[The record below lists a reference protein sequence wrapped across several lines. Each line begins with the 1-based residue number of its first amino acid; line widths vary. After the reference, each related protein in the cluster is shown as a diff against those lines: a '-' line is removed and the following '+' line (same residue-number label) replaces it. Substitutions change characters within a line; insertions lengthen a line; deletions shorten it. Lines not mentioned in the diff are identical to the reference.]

1 MVSRCSRSHGK
12 GLLNLSMRTRWTHF
26 SNILNPDIENSYCC
40 SLLPSRRSQLW
51 YWIELEVVSRNLMR
65 LLAMKWLCQ
74 FPVLVSS
81 YNGRIWNSK
90 IHSASARQRLLI
102 DLQFNFTGTLCRKST
117 HFWLL
122 REYFVNGCLWEK
134 EFSVP
139 SMTNKFLI
147 KTTIIHVKLFTD
159 QSEVS
164 ALRMTFG

>member
-1 MVSRCSRSHGK
+1 MVK
-12 GLLNLSMRTRWTHF
+12 VLLNLSIPTRWTHF

-90 IHSASARQRLLI
+90 IHSAIARQRLSSISNLTSLVHSVGRALTSDCFGNI
-102 DLQFNFTGTLCRKST
+102 LLMVVYEKKNFLSQAR
-117 HFWLL
+117 L
-122 REYFVNGCLWEK
+122 
-134 EFSVP
+134 
-139 SMTNKFLI
+139 TNFL
-147 KTTIIHVKLFTD
+147 
-159 QSEVS
+159 
-164 ALRMTFG
+164 